1 MQYEAPR
8 MERRE
13 TIVGTLT
20 RPSLK
25 DQQVA

>member
-8 MERRE
+8 IERRE
-13 TIVGTLT
+13 PVVGTLT